1 MSAAIN
7 APVTLSMGS
16 RFENIELAQYVCEY
30 LLRRKRLTD
39 ATSHSI
45 SMALR
50 EALANAMKHG
60 NAGDPAKRVT
70 VRLELEDRLFR
81 ITVADEGGG
90 FEPGRVADPLAP
102 ENRLKTSG
110 RGIFYMRS
118 FMDDVR
124 YDFSHGGTRVVL
136 EKRLTPA
143 QEADAEEEK
152 KG

>member
-1 MSAAIN
+1 MNGSDV

-16 RFENIELAQYVCEY
+16 RFENIELAQYICDY
-30 LLRRKRLTD
+30 LLRGRELD
-39 ATSHSI
+39 SDTSHAI

-60 NAGDPAKRVT
+60 NLGDPAKRVT
-70 VRLELEDRLFR
+70 LRLEIEEQVLRMH
-81 ITVADEGGG
+81 IADEGRG
-90 FEPGRVADPLAP
+90 FHPEFVADPLAA
-102 ENRLKTSG
+102 ENRMKTTG

-136 EKRLTPA
+136 EKRLTAGVRPG
-143 QEADAEEEK
+143 EEGK
-152 KG
+152 R

>member
-1 MSAAIN
+1 MKGSKA
-7 APVTLSMGS
+7 APVTLSLGS

-30 LLRRKRLTD
+30 LLRDRPLD
-39 ATSHSI
+39 SDTSHAI

-60 NAGDPAKRVT
+60 NLGDPAKRVT
-70 VRLELEDRLFR
+70 VRLEIEGEVLRMF
-81 ITVADEGGG
+81 IADEGGG
-90 FEPGRVADPLAP
+90 FRPERVADPLAP
-102 ENRLKTSG
+102 ENRMKTSG

-136 EKRLTPA
+136 EKRLTAGESPG
-143 QEADAEEEK
+143 EERE
-152 KG
+152 G